1 MMTPQEKEQ
10 YFAQYWGQKA
20 ARYKGD
26 PKIVNVDSGLM
37 NCLECFENVQ
47 DNAYLELA
55 AVKNITD
62 DDARGVAEI
71 YGLVCVSKITRTD
84 NAILLQDGLYELRIT
99 FDGYI
104 FARHNGEIYNI
115 ITLQA
120 HHYLQSIGYAQ
131 SFRNYSIEDLINEG
145 VLKLK

>member
-1 MMTPQEKEQ
+1 MTPQEKEQ
-10 YFAQYWGQKA
+10 YFAQYWGQNV

-26 PKIVNVDSGLM
+26 PKIVIVDSGLM
-37 NCLECFENVQ
+37 NCLECFENVK

-62 DDARGVAEI
+62 EDARGVAEI
-71 YGLVCVSKITRTD
+71 YGLACVSKITRID

-99 FDGYI
+99 FDGFI

-120 HHYLQSIGYAQ
+120 HQYLQGKGYAQ
-131 SFRNYSIEDLINEG
+131 SFRNYSVESLILEK